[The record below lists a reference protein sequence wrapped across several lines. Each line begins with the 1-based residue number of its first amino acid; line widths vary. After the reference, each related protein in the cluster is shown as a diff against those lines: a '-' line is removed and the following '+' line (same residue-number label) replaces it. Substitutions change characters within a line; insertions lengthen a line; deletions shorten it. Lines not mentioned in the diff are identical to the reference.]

1 MPLETFHPLI
11 RRWFEGRF
19 AAPTEPQR
27 QGWPHI
33 AAGEHTLIAAPTGS
47 GKTLT
52 AFLAAIDRLLKEA
65 VAGTLT
71 DEIRV
76 VYVSPLRALSND
88 MHRNLEVPLA
98 EITSLALAEH
108 LQMAR
113 IRAGLRTGDTTASQR
128 AALLRKPP
136 HILVTTPESL
146 YLLLTSVRG
155 RDRLRS
161 VETVIVDE
169 IHALVRDKRGSHLAL
184 TLERLAALCPKPLQ
198 RIGLSAT
205 QRPIDEIARFL
216 VGVSG
221 ERGASAPWC
230 PAGHVGTDERNGDG
244 GDGVEE
250 WESAGEA
257 GATCDVPVPPLPGPS
272 TTPALYPSNSLLA
285 NAEQPCPDQ
294 RERQVG
300 NLPHDGCTIIDVGH
314 QRDLDL
320 AIEVPASELGAVCMH
335 EQWAAINARLCELM
349 QSHRS
354 TLIFVNTRRM
364 AERVTHQL
372 TQLLGEDAVSSHHG
386 SLAAD
391 RRLDT
396 EQRLKT
402 GRLKAVVAT
411 ASLELGL
418 DIGYIDLVVQ
428 LGSPRSIA
436 TFLQRVGRSGH
447 ALGLV
452 PKGRLFALTRDELIE
467 AMALVRAIRAGRLD
481 AIVIP
486 TAPLDILAQQ
496 IVAEVACGEW
506 GTDELSALLR
516 RAWPYRRLSRTDFD
530 RVVEFLSEGIA
541 NSSGRGKVYLHHDH
555 VGRRVRA
562 RPGARIVAA
571 SNGGA
576 IPEIASYRVVA
587 EPEQTVVGSLDEDF
601 ASESQAGEIFLLGNT
616 SWRILHVRGND
627 VTVADA
633 KGAPPSIPFWRGEAP
648 GRTYELSEEVSR
660 LREDLEQRLDD
671 PAAAEAWLIA
681 ESAVSPGAAHQA
693 VEYVRA
699 QKEAIGLVPS
709 QRRIVFERFFDE
721 TGGMQMVVHAPFG
734 SRINKAWGLAM
745 RKRFCRSFDF
755 ELQATAD
762 DDGFVLSLGPQHSFP
777 LESMFGMLNTRNV
790 RELLEQALLY
800 VPTFQT
806 RWRWNV
812 MRALLVQRFK
822 DGKKVPPALLRFRA
836 DDLLTAV
843 FPKLTGCQENITG
856 DLEVPDH
863 PLARQSMEDSLQE
876 AHDLAGLRRV
886 LEKIEQGEIELI
898 ARDTREPSPFCYELL
913 NADPYA
919 FLDGGEIAERRT
931 RAVATRRSLTV
942 ESVGDLGRLDP
953 EAIER
958 VREEARPLVRTADE
972 LHDVLLSRIVVPAS
986 LACDVGSSAPPL
998 RKGGQEGAG
1007 DSQPDSNA
1015 TLDTQ
1020 FDSDIPSWS
1029 HLYTSLA
1036 ADRRATTLRRRN
1048 RAPLWAAA
1056 ERLPAAMAA
1065 FPDAVVEPPLD
1076 VPQGIRRDWTAEEAR
1091 VAMVRGLMEV
1101 CGPITS
1107 TQIAEQLGIES
1118 SQTDACLEALEGEGV
1133 VLRGKF
1139 TSSWRAGG
1147 VSPVV
1152 DASQDERTQTATHQ
1166 GADAPRS
1173 PEQSVAPDDIEWCHR
1188 RLLAR
1193 IHRLTMEG
1201 LRKQIEPVTVDV
1213 FLRYLTRHHGL
1224 LPGSKRGGASGLF
1237 ETLAILQG
1245 LDLPAVVWERDV
1257 LPARLENYR
1266 PEWLDELCL

>member
-1 MPLETFHPLI
+1 M
-11 RRWFEGRF
+11 
-19 AAPTEPQR
+19 
-27 QGWPHI
+27 
-33 AAGEHTLIAAPTGS
+33 HTLIAAPTGS

-65 VAGTLT
+65 IDGTLAE
-71 DEIRV
+71 EIRV
-76 VYVSPLRALSND
+76 IYISPLRALSND

-98 EITSLALAEH
+98 EIIGLALAEYPDI
-108 LQMAR
+108 QP
-113 IRAGLRTGDTTASQR
+113 IRAGLRTGDTPASKR
-128 AALLRKPP
+128 ASLLRKPP

-146 YLLLTSVRG
+146 YLLLTSVKG
-155 RDRLRS
+155 RDQLRS

-184 TLERLAALCPKPLQ
+184 SLERLSALCPKPLQ

-205 QRPIDEIARFL
+205 QRPIEDMANFL
-216 VGVSG
+216 VG
-221 ERGASAPWC
+221 
-230 PAGHVGTDERNGDG
+230 
-244 GDGVEE
+244 
-250 WESAGEA
+250 SAG
-257 GATCDVPVPPLPGPS
+257 TCS
-272 TTPALYPSNSLLA
+272 
-285 NAEQPCPDQ
+285 
-294 RERQVG
+294 
-300 NLPHDGCTIIDVGH
+300 IIDVGH

-320 AIEVPASELGAVCMH
+320 AIETPQSDLGAVCMH
-335 EQWAAINARLCELM
+335 EQWAEINARLCELI

-364 AERVTHQL
+364 AERVTHHL

-391 RRLDT
+391 RRHNT

-402 GRLKAVVAT
+402 GLLKAVVAT

-486 TAPLDILAQQ
+486 VAPLDILAQQ
-496 IVAEVACGEW
+496 IVAEVSGGEW
-506 GTDELSALLR
+506 STDELFALFT
-516 RAWPYRRLSRTDFD
+516 RAWPYRNLSRVDFD
-530 RVVEFLSEGIA
+530 RVIQFLSEGISS
-541 NSSGRGKVYLHHDH
+541 SSGRGRVYLHHDL
-555 VGRRVRA
+555 VGKRVRA
-562 RPGARIVAA
+562 RPSARLVAL

-587 EPEQTVVGSLDEDF
+587 EPEQTVVGTLDEDF

-633 KGAPPSIPFWRGEAP
+633 KGAPPTIPFWRGEAP
-648 GRTYELSEEVSR
+648 GRTVELSQEVSR
-660 LREDLEQRLDD
+660 LREDLESRLED
-671 PAAAEAWLIA
+671 AAEAWLVA
-681 ESAVSPGAAHQA
+681 ETCVAPGAAHQA

-699 QKEAIGLVPS
+699 EKAALGVIPS

-721 TGGMQMVVHAPFG
+721 TGGMQMVIHAPFG
-734 SRINKAWGLAM
+734 ARITKAWGLAM

-790 RELLEQALLY
+790 RALLEQALLA

-812 MRALLVQRFK
+812 TRALLVQRFK
-822 DGKKVPPALLRFRA
+822 DGKKVPPALQRFRA

-843 FPKLTGCQENITG
+843 FPKLTGCQENVTG
-856 DLEVPDH
+856 DLELPDH
-863 PLARQSMEDSLQE
+863 PLALQSMHDSLQE
-876 AHDLAGLRRV
+876 AHDYDGLIRALEQIEAG
-886 LEKIEQGEIELI
+886 QIELI

-942 ESVGDLGRLDP
+942 ESVSDLGRLDP
-953 EAIER
+953 AAIER
-958 VREEARPLVRTADE
+958 VREEAQPLVRTADE
-972 LHDVLLSRIVVPAS
+972 LHDVLLSRIVVPESRNRQRA
-986 LACDVGSSAPPL
+986 VSAMEMAEDDL
-998 RKGGQEGAG
+998 MQWH
-1007 DSQPDSNA
+1007 
-1015 TLDTQ
+1015 TL
-1020 FDSDIPSWS
+1020 
-1029 HLYTSLA
+1029 YAELA
-1036 ADRRATTLRRRN
+1036 AERRATTIFRPGC
-1048 RAPLWAAA
+1048 APMWAAA
-1056 ERLPAAMAA
+1056 ERLPAVRAA
-1065 FPDAVVEPPLD
+1065 FPECAAEPALD
-1076 VPQGIRRDWTAEEAR
+1076 VPAGVRRDWTAEEAR
-1091 VAMVRGLMEV
+1091 VAMVRGLIEV
-1101 CGPITS
+1101 SGPVTS
-1107 TQIAEQLGIES
+1107 EFVATSLGIDVN
-1118 SQTDACLEALEGEGV
+1118 QADASLEALEGEGV

-1139 TSSWRAGG
+1139 TNPKSQIPNPKSTIPEADTPG
-1147 VSPVV
+1147 SP
-1152 DASQDERTQTATHQ
+1152 DQMN
-1166 GADAPRS
+1166 GAP
-1173 PEQSVAPDDIEWCHR
+1173 VEWCHR

-1201 LRKQIEPVTVDV
+1201 LRQQIEPVTVDV
-1213 FLRYLTRHHGL
+1213 FIRFLTRLHGL
-1224 LPGSKRGGASGLF
+1224 LPGSKRAGASGVF
-1237 ETLAILQG
+1237 EAVSMLQG
-1245 LDLPAVVWERDV
+1245 L
-1257 LPARLENYR
+1257 
-1266 PEWLDELCL
+1266 